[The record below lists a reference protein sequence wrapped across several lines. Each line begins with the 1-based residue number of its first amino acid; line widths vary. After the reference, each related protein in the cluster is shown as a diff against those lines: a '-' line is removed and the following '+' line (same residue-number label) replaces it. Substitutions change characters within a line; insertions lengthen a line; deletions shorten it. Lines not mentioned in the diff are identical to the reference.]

1 MKRIVFVI
9 SLLFAVACTTNDE
22 EKWNFK
28 SAVIESFET
37 VLSGDA
43 DYKLGY
49 ATELL
54 IFEHYYDETYG
65 SWCGFAQSKCYDM
78 EDASYE
84 NQYSVY
90 NEKAASGD
98 HFLLYYYDTY
108 HAENNQPTDILC
120 RYYGDYKF
128 NSVRLCLSTF
138 TYHAIVTGSNAFARP
153 FDEGD
158 YIKVTFIALG
168 ENKSEG
174 ESVEFYIADYRDG
187 KRFVATDWTSVD
199 LTPLQGELWG
209 IRVRVET
216 TDVGEWGPN
225 TPLYICMDDLTYSVT
240 I

>member
-22 EKWNFK
+22 ENWNFK

-78 EDASYE
+78 EDASYN

-90 NEKAASGD
+90 NDEAASGD
-98 HFLLYYYDTY
+98 CFMVYYYDSY
-108 HAENNQPTDILC
+108 NDPTDILC
-120 RYYGDYKF
+120 RYHGYYQFKT
-128 NSVRLCLSTF
+128 VRVNLSTIG
-138 TYHAIVTGSNAFARP
+138 YKAIMEGNAYARA

-158 YIKVTFIALG
+158 YLKVSFIALG
-168 ENKSEG
+168 ADLAEG
-174 ESVEFYIADYRDG
+174 DVVDYYIVDYRDG
-187 KRFVATDWTSVD
+187 KRFVADDWDTVD
-199 LTPLQGELWG
+199 ISSLKGGLWG
-209 IRVRVET
+209 LRIRIET
-216 TDVGEWGPN
+216 TDVGEWGAN
-225 TPLYICMDDLTYSVT
+225 TPLYICLDDLTYTFELV
-240 I
+240 